1 MLDLADD
8 ELRAYISGQETPDDL
23 LATVV
28 ILAKELLY
36 RREEAKKND
45 FYIDELE
52 KRLEP
57 CSCQSGKCLQH
68 DD

>member
-1 MLDLADD
+1 MLDLSDD
-8 ELRAYISGQETPDDL
+8 ELRAYVSGQETPDDL

-52 KRLEP
+52 TRLEP
-57 CSCQSGKCLQH
+57 CTCQSGKCLQH

>member
-1 MLDLADD
+1 MSDLTDD
-8 ELRAYISGQETPDDL
+8 ELRAYVSGQETPDDL

-36 RREEAKKND
+36 RRDEAKKND
-45 FYIDELE
+45 VYIDDLE

-57 CSCQSGKCLQH
+57 CTCQSGKCWQH